1 MEVSRAMRSSIFSAS
16 LRSLCIVL
24 MSFGI
29 SSKKQWCLIVFAKDK
44 AAKPTLGS
52 IWIDG
57 VDLTMNS
64 PKNHTNGKEVIMSIE

>member
-1 MEVSRAMRSSIFSAS
+1 MR
-16 LRSLCIVL
+16 
-24 MSFGI
+24 FGI
-29 SSKKQWCLIVFAKDK
+29 SSKKKWCLIVFAKDK
-44 AAKPTLGS
+44 AVKPTLGS